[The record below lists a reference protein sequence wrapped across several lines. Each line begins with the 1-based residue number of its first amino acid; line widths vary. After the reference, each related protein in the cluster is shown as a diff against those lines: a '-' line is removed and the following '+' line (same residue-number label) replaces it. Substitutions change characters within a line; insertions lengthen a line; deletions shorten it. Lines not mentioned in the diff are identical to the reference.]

1 VTDAKHPAPS
11 GGGLSQE
18 SNESTMLEI
27 LHRSQADTDYTIAY
41 IDGRPAAIEE
51 NDGGFYGFVKD
62 GEYVENY
69 YQQQWWYVENGRW
82 HSRFADHTAL
92 IDLMEGYTLREI
104 NDGSQEVYDGDL
116 EVAFA
121 D

>member
-1 VTDAKHPAPS
+1 
-11 GGGLSQE
+11 
-18 SNESTMLEI
+18 M
-27 LHRSQADTDYTIAY
+27 AY
-41 IDGRPAAIEE
+41 IDGRPAVIEE
-51 NDGGFYGFVKD
+51 NDGGFYGFVED

-82 HSRFADHTAL
+82 HSRFADHTTP
-92 IDLMEGYTLREI
+92 IDLMEGYTVREI